1 MLKLGLIGLGAIG
14 VDVEKM
20 VTEEYEGKIEIPA
33 ILVKNPERT
42 NPLINLLLQQIL
54 MSFLLQNQTSF

>member
-20 VTEEYEGKIEIPA
+20 VAEEYEGKIEIPA
-33 ILVKNPERT
+33 ILVKNPRKT
-42 NPLINLLLQQIL
+42 NPLINQLLQQIS
-54 MSFLLQNQTSF
+54 MSFLPQNQTSF